1 MKTKWLQDDHRQ
13 SVGSAGALY
22 LAGGLAHWRW
32 IGGWRG
38 PPCASYSLKTFD
50 QSGEKTSPDKDG
62 RVLHTADKLVVDG
75 VGHYWKSY

>member
-13 SVGSAGALY
+13 SVGSAGDLY
-22 LAGGLAHWRW
+22 LAGSCTLAMDWW
-32 IGGWRG
+32 VAWAAM
-38 PPCASYSLKTFD
+38 CQLTLETFD

-75 VGHYWKSY
+75 VGHYWMSY